1 MIFKN
6 YAAERNERR
15 RTAEARAEERQRKRE
30 EKSVQRK
37 AEREIKTQPSLTSS
51 DKAD

>member
-15 RTAEARAEERQRKRE
+15 RTAEARAEDRQRKRE
-30 EKSVQRK
+30 EKSAQRK
-37 AEREIKTQPSLTSS
+37 AAREGEIKSSS
-51 DKAD
+51 DDGD